1 MNTNTITIVGGGSS
15 GWMTAAFLIRT
26 FPEKEITVIESSN
39 IPIIGVGESTLI
51 DFTNFRDYLGIEE
64 KDFMKKTNASY
75 KMSIKF
81 TDFYEKD
88 SGSFHYPFGR
98 PLTDDNRNCY
108 SDWYFKKYYYPDTP
122 VEDFVRCLFPAA
134 ALFENNK
141 YSENEYGQFDNFDP
155 QNDVAYHF
163 DAVKFGNW
171 LREHICIPRKVKHI
185 SKMVIDVITSETGID
200 KLILEDQSEITAD
213 LYIDCTGFQSL
224 LISKSLSEPF
234 ISYSDML
241 PNNKAWATRIPYKD
255 RSKELEGYTFVHLYP
270 YWESSDEESNWKSLS
285 TEMKSKLFIDAIKKL
300 PKVLKRYF
308 RKFGKLKRIVFRP
321 RTSQMGRIYSL
332 LLPKL
337 LISEFKNHIVHAT
350 LCRPHPPECHELFEW
365 PLKRGIFSC
374 FSADVDKDDKN
385 EVDDGFESRPPS
397 VAKQSSVCIIQ

>member
-1 MNTNTITIVGGGSS
+1 MEVNKIVVVGGGSA
-15 GWMTAAFLIRT
+15 GWMTAATLISA
-26 FPEKEITVIESSN
+26 FPNKDISVIESKN
-39 IPIIGVGESTLI
+39 VPIIGVGESTI
-51 DFTNFRDYLGIEE
+51 GGIRNWTRFIGLEE
-64 KDFMKKTNASY
+64 KDFFKTTDASY
-75 KMSIKF
+75 KLSIKF

-200 KLILEDQSEITAD
+200 
-213 LYIDCTGFQSL
+213 
-224 LISKSLSEPF
+224 
-234 ISYSDML
+234 
-241 PNNKAWATRIPYKD
+241 
-255 RSKELEGYTFVHLYP
+255 
-270 YWESSDEESNWKSLS
+270 
-285 TEMKSKLFIDAIKKL
+285 
-300 PKVLKRYF
+300 
-308 RKFGKLKRIVFRP
+308 
-321 RTSQMGRIYSL
+321 
-332 LLPKL
+332 
-337 LISEFKNHIVHAT
+337 
-350 LCRPHPPECHELFEW
+350 
-365 PLKRGIFSC
+365 
-374 FSADVDKDDKN
+374 
-385 EVDDGFESRPPS
+385 
-397 VAKQSSVCIIQ
+397 